1 MKTENLEN
9 HDMTNLTFKVKKW
22 IDDNK
27 DPRSAHWQAGLESI
41 LDLIVPN
48 IPKGQLA
55 PIEQMDNS
63 SIHLFDLAMEKVDL
77 CPSIYAAFL
86 PQAIANT
93 IIPPESAEELVRI
106 DKDKNSCKILIL
118 RKEGENR
125 IISAEI
131 SEQAN
136 MPGIDIFQE
145 GAFIGRYDYENTE
158 DCLDGLN
165 KAVKAHAWKKET
177 WQKEE
182 ILTYTLNWF
191 KRVQYLNSDKVS
203 VDKAFSFFHSPTLIR
218 SNRVDGI
225 FQLIFNS
232 ISQEYEKLDF
242 LEDNTIL
249 TQKIKSR
256 DSDFCRKLAQNQIL
270 ELLNLIKSQ
279 KLMDFTEFS
288 NAENADFQKEFA
300 RTEEKLRDRL
310 MHLKIGK
317 A

>member
-1 MKTENLEN
+1 MGN
-9 HDMTNLTFKVKKW
+9 HDMANLTSKVKKW
-22 IDDNK
+22 IDDDK

-41 LDLIVPN
+41 LDLLVPKMS
-48 IPKGQLA
+48 KGQLT
-55 PIEQMDNS
+55 PVGQMDNR
-63 SIHLFDLAMEKVDL
+63 SIQLFDLAIEKVDL

-86 PQAIANT
+86 PQTIANT
-93 IIPPESAEELVRI
+93 IVPPESAEELDRI

-118 RKEGENR
+118 RKEDENR

-136 MPGIDIFQE
+136 KPGIDIFQE
-145 GAFIGRYDYENTE
+145 GAFIGRYDFENTE

-182 ILTYTLNWF
+182 ILAYTLNWF
-191 KRVQYLNSDKVS
+191 KRVRYLNSDKVS

-218 SNRVDGI
+218 SNRVDGM

-232 ISQEYEKLDF
+232 LCQEYATLDF
-242 LEDNTIL
+242 LTDNAIL
-249 TQKIKSR
+249 AEKIKSR

-270 ELLNLIKSQ
+270 ELLNLIKDQ

-288 NAENADFQKEFA
+288 DAENTDFQKEFA
-300 RTEEKLRDRL
+300 RTEERLRDRL
-310 MHLKIGK
+310 MHLKIGT